1 MDDVRLQNIK
11 ETTIYER
18 KDEKIL
24 SKIEN
29 YLIVAAIDFG
39 TTFSGYAYSSR
50 HDFQIDPMKVTMKT
64 WVDPTSSMIYKKTST
79 CILFT
84 KEKKFSKFGFD
95 AEAKYLDLLLDDD
108 TTNDKAKDWYFFRR
122 FKMALYEIQSG
133 DQEVLI
139 EDETG
144 KSLPAMVVFSES
156 LRYLKQSVFDCVCKQ
171 LIDIELTDIQ
181 WVVTVPAIWSDPA
194 KAFMRK
200 AALEAGIDSKMLTIV
215 LEPEAAATFVKHLPV
230 ERRVDGQEGDVF
242 KTFAPG
248 SKYIVVDAGGGT
260 VDITA
265 HEVREDGHV
274 RELIKAT
281 GGNWGSTAIDEEY
294 LDFLKKFIGETA
306 TTYINRNTPEAF
318 FKASREF
325 EMLKPIIDPETDKK
339 VRVRIP
345 YHIREA
351 YKNAH
356 PDKKLMF
363 EESVLIKREK
373 RINISF
379 DGGHVR
385 MRTEDAK
392 HFFAESITKITEH
405 LKNLFEQTN
414 GRDISTIILVGG
426 YAGSPVLTEG
436 IKSAFPE
443 MRLIIPQ
450 EAAYSVLHGAVIYGH
465 DPSFIR
471 QRRSK
476 YTYGIKVFEIF
487 DLSKHAEKYKYEKNG
502 EFRCD
507 KIFSKLL
514 EVDEIVNVGEYQ
526 KEKSYILHS
535 YGRKGNFKLYASS
548 SKNVEHVDD
557 NGCFCIGYILSP
569 GHKFILKESIIVKMR
584 FGETEIEF
592 NAHQPK
598 SQQTSVY
605 HLGY

>member
-1 MDDVRLQNIK
+1 M
-11 ETTIYER
+11 
-18 KDEKIL
+18 
-24 SKIEN
+24 
-29 YLIVAAIDFG
+29 AAIDFG

-122 FKMALYEIQSG
+122 FKMALYELQSG

-230 ERRVDGQEGDVF
+230 ERRVDGQEGDVI

-487 DLSKHAEKYKYEKNG
+487 DPSKHAEKYKYEKNG

-514 EVDEIVNVGEYQ
+514 EVDEIVNVEEYQ

-557 NGCFCIGYILSP
+557 NGCFFIGYILSP

>member
-1 MDDVRLQNIK
+1 M
-11 ETTIYER
+11 
-18 KDEKIL
+18 
-24 SKIEN
+24 
-29 YLIVAAIDFG
+29 AAIDFG

-122 FKMALYEIQSG
+122 FKMALYELQSG

-426 YAGSPVLTEG
+426 YAGSPVLTKG

-487 DLSKHAEKYKYEKNG
+487 DPSKHAEKYKYEKNG

-514 EVDEIVNVGEYQ
+514 EVDEIVNVEEYQ

-557 NGCFCIGYILSP
+557 NGCFFIGYILSP